1 MVAAD
6 GTRDTCDAEL
16 YAELTGRPVSGP
28 AMQTY
33 QVTWSLDDIA
43 LAVRDFRPPHQ
54 QNEDSELTW
63 ETLTETIGE
72 IT

>member
-1 MVAAD
+1 
-6 GTRDTCDAEL
+6 
-16 YAELTGRPVSGP
+16 
-28 AMQTY
+28 MQMR
-33 QVTWSLDDIA
+33 WSLDDIA
-43 LAVRDFRPPHQ
+43 LAVCDFRAPHQ